1 MQEKTKEKLN
11 TVKLTAIKV
20 HAKVQKHISNPV
32 SVVFI
37 AAMFVAFLSSL
48 SLAITTEG
56 ESLRSFLFA
65 DSTNYFM
72 DFFNSVHYACYDGL
86 YTSYGVIYPPFV
98 EIFFRIIAHLIPEG
112 TSMNGTELRS
122 SQVGMIIF
130 MLVFSLNLMILGIIV
145 FKSKKGS
152 PVEKL
157 LFTLL
162 VFFSLPVISLIDRG
176 NIIIAAIS
184 AAAIFVRYR
193 NSENPFYREIAYVAL
208 AVATAIKLY
217 PAFLIFVLVRDK
229 NWWGFLRTG
238 IYMVILFFIPFF
250 YFGNVTENVKAYINN
265 VLGWSNVFTG
275 EVISDVGVLLSG
287 GVVNNPISEFGA
299 KITSYGINSF
309 ADSAAATSF
318 ASVANDELVSP
329 TGWIQWPNGTL
340 TYTSTFQIMA
350 AALFNNYNALAGST
364 AIANVIIVSMIISG
378 FVLKDWRCVLIWS
391 ILSVAMFTT
400 SYTYSLCFLILPCV
414 LFLNDSNFKNP
425 AHWIYAVG
433 FFLVLACF
441 STETTYLNLAFKGY
455 SLRLGELLARIGL
468 LVLSILLIWQALS
481 RVLAVLYMAIML
493 FINDR
498 PKFIE
503 KVKNIKIIKF
513 IISKV
518 GNKPESK

>member
-20 HAKVQKHISNPV
+20 KSNVQKHISNPI
-32 SVVFI
+32 SIAFI
-37 AAMFVAFLSSL
+37 AAMLIAFLSSL

-86 YTSYGVIYPPFV
+86 YISYGVIYPPFI
-98 EIFFRIIAHLIPEG
+98 EIFFRIIAHLIPDG

-130 MLVFSLNLMILGIIV
+130 MIVFSLNLMILGIII

-162 VFFSLPVISLIDRG
+162 IFFSLPIISLIDRG

-193 NSENPFYREIAYVAL
+193 NSANPFYREIAYVAL

-217 PAFLIFVLVRDK
+217 PALLIFVLVRDK
-229 NWWGFLRTG
+229 NGWGFLRTG
-238 IYMVILFFIPFF
+238 IYMVILFFVPFF
-250 YFGNVTENVKAYINN
+250 YFGNVIENIKAYINN

-287 GVVNNPISEFGA
+287 GAANNPISDFGA
-299 KITSYGINSF
+299 KITSYGVKSF
-309 ADSAAATSF
+309 AE
-318 ASVANDELVSP
+318 VANDELVSP
-329 TGWIQWPNGTL
+329 TGWIQWPSGTL

-364 AIANVIIVSMIISG
+364 AISNVIIVSMIISG
-378 FVLKDWRCVLIWS
+378 FILKDWRCVLTWS

-425 AHWIYAVG
+425 VHWIYAVG

-468 LVLSILLIWQALS
+468 LILSVLLIWQALS

-498 PKFIE
+498 PAFIE
-503 KVKNIKIIKF
+503 KVKNIKIVKF
-513 IISKV
+513 IISKR
-518 GNKPESK
+518 GNNPENK